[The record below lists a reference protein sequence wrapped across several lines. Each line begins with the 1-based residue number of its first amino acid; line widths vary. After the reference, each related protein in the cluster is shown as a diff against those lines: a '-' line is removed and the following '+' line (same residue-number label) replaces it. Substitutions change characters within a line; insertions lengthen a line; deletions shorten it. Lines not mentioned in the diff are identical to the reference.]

1 MRIKLLAISSLVA
14 LGLVSGCQHFGE
26 AYQESNITL
35 HNARSNSDARLQAM
49 VDNASLSDMSIADI
63 HFVPHTNVLNTLGE
77 QRLQR
82 YADMLMFQGGTLH
95 LQTRATDEDFN
106 LDRIES
112 ITNFLASAGI
122 ADGRIVTEPG
132 LRGGRGIKAVEA
144 IQVKE
149 RAFAPEQQGL
159 TDLSGGSGFG
169 TGGG

>member
-1 MRIKLLAISSLVA
+1 MRIKLLAISNLVA

-26 AYQESNITL
+26 EYQESNITL
-35 HNARSNSDARLQAM
+35 HNARANSDARLQAM

-95 LQTRATDEDFN
+95 LQTGAADEDFN

-132 LRGGRGIKAVEA
+132 LRRGRGIKAVEA

-149 RAFAPEQQGL
+149 RAFAPEQTGL
-159 TDLSGGSGFG
+159 TDLTRGGGFG